1 MNLMLHVLLKT
12 NQVEVPMM
20 GLQADYTD
28 AILLHPSV
36 LQELNAAMRVSP
48 HRHKHKPFRCNTL
61 EKQKE
66 ALLENSH
73 FLHEQML
80 GEQRIGAMME
90 YKEVHEIIFR
100 RQCEHK
106 MMDMQ
111 IEDQKNMA
119 RNVWKLKLFEEEKDV
134 SVANIF
140 IYIYTV

>member
-1 MNLMLHVLLKT
+1 
-12 NQVEVPMM
+12 
-20 GLQADYTD
+20 
-28 AILLHPSV
+28 
-36 LQELNAAMRVSP
+36 
-48 HRHKHKPFRCNTL
+48 
-61 EKQKE
+61 
-66 ALLENSH
+66 
-73 FLHEQML
+73 ML

-134 SVANIF
+134 SVAS
-140 IYIYTV
+140 IYIYICVYMFFSSFLLFFYPNNTIYE